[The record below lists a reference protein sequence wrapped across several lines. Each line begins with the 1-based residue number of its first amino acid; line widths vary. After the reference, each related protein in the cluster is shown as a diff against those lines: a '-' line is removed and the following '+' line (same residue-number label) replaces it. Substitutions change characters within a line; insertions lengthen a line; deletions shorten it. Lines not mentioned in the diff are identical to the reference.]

1 MRPQRL
7 LQSVEAAI
15 TPVPVP
21 VPVPVLARDQA
32 PVPQAVKPSLKTK
45 SNSIHYLCAPCLLM
59 ERVRLIPTIS

>member
-15 TPVPVP
+15 TP